1 MLDEVL
7 SYYFSRYGLA
17 ETLVTQFG
25 ARTTQDA
32 EAALQDRSKGDLE
45 EALETRVHQL
55 MGEIRVHFPDPE
67 YPPNSDAKGHLV
79 QELDG
84 TPGEQVGPNGY
95 FVRPHVLLGDG
106 QLNGRYGFVNSP
118 LPDKEIIQ
126 RYYPPAT
133 KLSVG
138 KASASNVKKTRLFAL
153 ACTVTTLTP
162 LKAARRT
169 GSSDR
174 GAVIPD
180 LPLSELLPYL
190 DLYLDLQPSLPGPAQ
205 ATTNDDGK
213 PFLLQ
218 NEGTFPDPPPGWSF
232 GTLGVIAG
240 IGSWARENGFFDDAE
255 PVLEA
260 LARRRVY
267 IIDTSGTS
275 RSETAGSHVATL
287 ARKGI
292 LRPALDN
299 AWKIQTNANDE
310 DVQRVLRRWLLRFN
324 AAYFRDFLSLRATY
338 PRSFS
343 PLFDAYFMPNYD
355 ASLIGSARAA
365 AQHINTQA
373 YHAAEGSTK
382 DAKRQNK
389 QTILSG
395 LESTLY
401 DCDDGAELIA
411 RISVQVGRLTG
422 ADFPAEA
429 QEFFDQTTAGELTL
443 EEARNLLVAYMRLR
457 GPTSDDQSGGD
468 ESGSGEGAATEQ
480 PVPASPDGIESED
493 TESAST
499 PSSPG
504 SGSPTDLD
512 DAISDLP

>member
-1 MLDEVL
+1 MVDGVR

-25 ARTTQDA
+25 ARTAEEA
-32 EAALQDRSKGDLE
+32 EAAMQEHDLE
-45 EALETRVHQL
+45 EALEARIRQL

-67 YPPNSDAKGHLV
+67 YPPNSEVKGHQV

-84 TPGEQVGPNGY
+84 APGEQVGANGY

-106 QLNGRYGFVNSP
+106 QLNGRYGFINSP
-118 LPDKEIIQ
+118 LPGKEIIQ

-169 GSSDR
+169 GDSDR

-180 LPLSELLPYL
+180 LPLPELLSYL
-190 DLYLDLQPSLPGPAQ
+190 DLYLDLQPSLAGPTQ

-218 NEGTFPDPPPGWSF
+218 NEGTFPDPPPGWTF
-232 GTLGVIAG
+232 GTLGVVAG
-240 IGSWARENGFFDDAE
+240 IGSWARKNGFFGDAK

-260 LARRRVY
+260 LANRRVY
-267 IIDTSGTS
+267 VIDTSGTN

-287 ARKGI
+287 AREGI
-292 LRPALDN
+292 LRPALEN
-299 AWKIQTNANDE
+299 AWKIQTNANKE
-310 DVQRVLRRWLLRFN
+310 DVQRILRRWLLRFN
-324 AAYFRDFLSLRATY
+324 PAYFRDFLSLRATY

-343 PLFDAYFMPNYD
+343 PLFDAYFMPDYD
-355 ASLIGSARAA
+355 PSLVSSARAA

-373 YHAAEGSTK
+373 YHAADGTG
-382 DAKRQNK
+382 DTRRQNK
-389 QTILSG
+389 QTILSS

-401 DCDDGAELIA
+401 DCDNGPELIA

-422 ADFPAEA
+422 ADFPPDA
-429 QEFFDQTTAGELTL
+429 QEFFDRTTAGELTL

-457 GPTSDDQSGGD
+457 GTTSNDQTT
-468 ESGSGEGAATEQ
+468 ESEPQTSGEGASPEQ
-480 PVPASPDGIESED
+480 GESEPVAEAADAESSDASPG
-493 TESAST
+493 
-499 PSSPG
+499 SS

>member
-1 MLDEVL
+1 MVDGVR

-25 ARTTQDA
+25 ARTAEDA
-32 EAALQDRSKGDLE
+32 EAAMQEHDLE
-45 EALETRVHQL
+45 EALEARIRQL

-67 YPPNSDAKGHLV
+67 YSPNSVVKGHQV

-84 TPGEQVGPNGY
+84 APGEQVGANGY

-106 QLNGRYGFVNSP
+106 QLNGRYGFINSP
-118 LPDKEIIQ
+118 LPGKEIIQ

-169 GSSDR
+169 GDSDR

-180 LPLSELLPYL
+180 LPLPELLSYL
-190 DLYLDLQPSLPGPAQ
+190 DLYLDLQPSLAGPTQ

-218 NEGTFPDPPPGWSF
+218 NEGTFPDPPPGWTF
-232 GTLGVIAG
+232 GTLGVVAG
-240 IGSWARENGFFDDAE
+240 IGSWARKNGFFDDAK

-260 LARRRVY
+260 LANRRVY
-267 IIDTSGTS
+267 VIDTSGTN

-287 ARKGI
+287 AREGI
-292 LRPALDN
+292 LRPALEN
-299 AWKIQTNANDE
+299 AWKIQTNANEE

-324 AAYFRDFLSLRATY
+324 PAYFRDFLSLRATY

-343 PLFDAYFMPNYD
+343 PLFDAYFMPDYNP
-355 ASLIGSARAA
+355 SLVSSARAA

-373 YHAAEGSTK
+373 YHAADGTG
-382 DAKRQNK
+382 DTKRQNK
-389 QTILSG
+389 QTILSS

-401 DCDDGAELIA
+401 DCDDGPELIA

-422 ADFPAEA
+422 ADFPPDA
-429 QEFFDQTTAGELTL
+429 QEFFDRTTAGELTL

-457 GPTSDDQSGGD
+457 GTASDDETT
-468 ESGSGEGAATEQ
+468 ESEPQTSGEGASPEQ
-480 PVPASPDGIESED
+480 GESEPVAEAAD
-493 TESAST
+493 AESSDASLGA
-499 PSSPG
+499 SS
-504 SGSPTDLD
+504 SSPTDLD

>member
-1 MLDEVL
+1 MVDGVR

-25 ARTTQDA
+25 ARTAEEA
-32 EAALQDRSKGDLE
+32 EAAMQEHDLE
-45 EALETRVHQL
+45 EALEARIRQL

-67 YPPNSDAKGHLV
+67 YPPNSEVKGHQV

-84 TPGEQVGPNGY
+84 APGEQVGANGY

-106 QLNGRYGFVNSP
+106 QLNGRYGFINSP
-118 LPDKEIIQ
+118 LPGKEIIQ

-169 GSSDR
+169 GDSDR

-180 LPLSELLPYL
+180 LPLPELLSYL
-190 DLYLDLQPSLPGPAQ
+190 DLYLDLQPSLAGPTQ

-218 NEGTFPDPPPGWSF
+218 NEGTFPDPPPGWTF
-232 GTLGVIAG
+232 GTLGVVAG
-240 IGSWARENGFFDDAE
+240 IGSWARKNGFFDDAK

-260 LARRRVY
+260 LANRRVY
-267 IIDTSGTS
+267 VIDTSGTN

-287 ARKGI
+287 AREGI
-292 LRPALDN
+292 LRPALEN
-299 AWKIQTNANDE
+299 AWKIQTNANE
-310 DVQRVLRRWLLRFN
+310 ENVQRVLRRWLLRFN
-324 AAYFRDFLSLRATY
+324 PAYFRDFLSLRATY

-343 PLFDAYFMPNYD
+343 PLFDAYFMPDYNP
-355 ASLIGSARAA
+355 SLVSSARAA

-373 YHAAEGSTK
+373 YHAADGTG
-382 DAKRQNK
+382 DTKRQNK
-389 QTILSG
+389 QTILSS

-401 DCDDGAELIA
+401 DCDDGPELIA

-422 ADFPAEA
+422 ADFPPDA
-429 QEFFDQTTAGELTL
+429 QEFFDRTTAGELTL

-457 GPTSDDQSGGD
+457 GTASDDEATESEPQTSSGG
-468 ESGSGEGAATEQ
+468 
-480 PVPASPDGIESED
+480 ASPEQGESEPVAEAAD
-493 TESAST
+493 AESSDA
-499 PSSPG
+499 SPG
-504 SGSPTDLD
+504 ASSGSPTDLD

>member
-1 MLDEVL
+1 MDGVR

-17 ETLVTQFG
+17 ETLLTQFG
-25 ARTTQDA
+25 AQTAEEA
-32 EAALQDRSKGDLE
+32 EAAIQGHDLE
-45 EALETRVHQL
+45 EALEARIRQL
-55 MGEIRVHFPDPE
+55 MGEIRIHFPNPE
-67 YPPNSDAKGHLV
+67 YPPNSEVEGHLV

-84 TPGEQVGPNGY
+84 TPGEQVGANGY

-106 QLNGRYGFVNSP
+106 QLNGQRYGFINNP
-118 LPDKEIIQ
+118 LPGKEIIQ

-133 KLSVG
+133 RLSIG
-138 KASASNVKKTRLFAL
+138 KASASNVKKTRLFTL

-169 GSSDR
+169 GESDR

-180 LPLSELLPYL
+180 LPLPELLSYL
-190 DLYLDLQPSLPGPAQ
+190 DLYLDLQPSLPGPTQ
-205 ATTNDDGK
+205 ANTNDDGK

-218 NEGTFPDPPPGWSF
+218 NEGTFPDPPPGWTF
-232 GTLGVIAG
+232 GTLGVVAG
-240 IGSWARENGFFDDAE
+240 IGSWARKNGFFDDAK

-260 LARRRVY
+260 LANRRVY
-267 IIDTSGTS
+267 VIDTSGTN

-292 LRPALDN
+292 LRPALEN
-299 AWKIQTNANDE
+299 AWKIQTNANEE

-324 AAYFRDFLSLRATY
+324 PAYFRDFISLRATY

-343 PLFDAYFMPNYD
+343 PLFDAYFMPDYD
-355 ASLIGSARAA
+355 SSLVHSARAA

-373 YHAAEGSTK
+373 YHAADGTG
-382 DAKRQNK
+382 DTKRQNK
-389 QTILSG
+389 QTILSS

-401 DCDDGAELIA
+401 DCDDGPELIA

-422 ADFPAEA
+422 SDFPPGAR
-429 QEFFDQTTAGELTL
+429 EFFDQTTAGELTL
-443 EEARNLLVAYMRLR
+443 REARNLLVAYMRLR
-457 GPTSDDQSGGD
+457 GTTSDDQATATEGKPQA
-468 ESGSGEGAATEQ
+468 SGEEPAPEQGAPDTTAEAGETD
-480 PVPASPDGIESED
+480 PSDVPPQEDAS
-493 TESAST
+493 
-499 PSSPG
+499 
-504 SGSPTDLD
+504 SPTDLD

>member
-1 MLDEVL
+1 MVDGVR

-25 ARTTQDA
+25 ARTAEEA
-32 EAALQDRSKGDLE
+32 EAAMQEHDLE
-45 EALETRVHQL
+45 EALEARIRKL
-55 MGEIRVHFPDPE
+55 MGEIRVHFSDPE
-67 YPPNSDAKGHLV
+67 YPPNSEVKGHQV

-84 TPGEQVGPNGY
+84 APGEQVGANGY

-106 QLNGRYGFVNSP
+106 QLNGRYGFINSP
-118 LPDKEIIQ
+118 LPGKEIIQ

-169 GSSDR
+169 GDSDR

-180 LPLSELLPYL
+180 LPLPELLSYL
-190 DLYLDLQPSLPGPAQ
+190 DLYLDLQPSLAGPTQ

-218 NEGTFPDPPPGWSF
+218 NEGTFPDPPPGWTF
-232 GTLGVIAG
+232 GTLGVVAG
-240 IGSWARENGFFDDAE
+240 IGSWARKNGFFGDAK

-260 LARRRVY
+260 LANRRVY
-267 IIDTSGTS
+267 VIDTSGTN

-287 ARKGI
+287 AREGI
-292 LRPALDN
+292 LRPALEN
-299 AWKIQTNANDE
+299 AWKIQTNANKE
-310 DVQRVLRRWLLRFN
+310 DVQRILRRWLLRFN
-324 AAYFRDFLSLRATY
+324 PAYFRDFLSLRATY

-343 PLFDAYFMPNYD
+343 PLFDAYFMPDYD
-355 ASLIGSARAA
+355 PSLVSSARAA

-373 YHAAEGSTK
+373 YHAADGTG
-382 DAKRQNK
+382 DTKRQNK
-389 QTILSG
+389 QTILSS

-401 DCDDGAELIA
+401 DCDNGPELIA

-422 ADFPAEA
+422 ADFPPDA
-429 QEFFDQTTAGELTL
+429 QEFFDRTTAGELTL

-457 GPTSDDQSGGD
+457 GTTSNDQTA
-468 ESGSGEGAATEQ
+468 ESEPQTSGEGASPEQ
-480 PVPASPDGIESED
+480 GESEPVAEAADAESSDASPG
-493 TESAST
+493 
-499 PSSPG
+499 SS

>member
-1 MLDEVL
+1 MMDGVR

-25 ARTTQDA
+25 ARTVEDA
-32 EAALQDRSKGDLE
+32 EAAIQNHVLE
-45 EALETRVHQL
+45 EALEARARQL
-55 MGEIRVHFPDPE
+55 MGEVRVRFPNPE
-67 YPPNSDAKGHLV
+67 YPPNSKVEGTLVQDLNGAKGK
-79 QELDG
+79 
-84 TPGEQVGPNGY
+84 QVGANGY

-106 QLNGRYGFVNSP
+106 QLNGKNGFINKP
-118 LPDKEIIQ
+118 LSGRKGDKIRQ
-126 RYYPPAT
+126 KQYPPST

-138 KASASNVKKTRLFAL
+138 KATADNVKKTRLFAL
-153 ACTVTTLTP
+153 ACMVTTLTP

-169 GSSDR
+169 GDSDR

-180 LPLSELLPYL
+180 LPLPELLSYL
-190 DLYLDLQPSLPGPAQ
+190 DLYLDLQPSLPGPTQ

-218 NEGTFPDPPPGWSF
+218 NEGTFPDPPPGWTF
-232 GTLGVIAG
+232 GTLGVVAG
-240 IGSWARENGFFDDAE
+240 IGSWARKNDFFEDAK

-260 LARRRVY
+260 LANRRVY
-267 IIDTSGTS
+267 VIDTSGTN

-287 ARKGI
+287 AREGI
-292 LRPALDN
+292 LRSALEN
-299 AWKIQTNANDE
+299 AWKIQTNANKE

-324 AAYFRDFLSLRATY
+324 PAYFRDFLSLRATY

-343 PLFDAYFMPNYD
+343 PLFDAYFMPDYD
-355 ASLIGSARAA
+355 PSLVSSARAA

-373 YHAAEGSTK
+373 YHAADGTG
-382 DAKRQNK
+382 DTRRQNK
-389 QTILSG
+389 QTILSS

-401 DCDDGAELIA
+401 DCGNGPELIA

-422 ADFPAEA
+422 ADFPPDA
-429 QEFFDQTTAGELTL
+429 QEFFDRTTAGELTL

-457 GPTSDDQSGGD
+457 GTASDDETTESEPQTSSGGASPEQG
-468 ESGSGEGAATEQ
+468 ESEPVAEAADAESSDASSGE
-480 PVPASPDGIESED
+480 S
-493 TESAST
+493 
-499 PSSPG
+499 

>member
-1 MLDEVL
+1 MLDGIL

-17 ETLVTQFG
+17 ETLVTQF
-25 ARTTQDA
+25 DA
-32 EAALQDRSKGDLE
+32 HTVEKAESVLETHSEELEAALEGRI
-45 EALETRVHQL
+45 RQL

-67 YPPNSDAKGHLV
+67 YPPDSDVEGHLV

-84 TPGEQVGPNGY
+84 TPGEQVGENGY
-95 FVRPHVLLGDG
+95 YVCPHVLLGDG
-106 QLNGRYGFVNSP
+106 QLNGRYGFINSP

-169 GSSDR
+169 GDSDR

-180 LPLSELLPYL
+180 LPLPELLSYL
-190 DLYLDLQPSLPGPAQ
+190 DLFLDLQPSLPGPTQ

-213 PFLLQ
+213 PYLLQ
-218 NEGTFPDPPPGWSF
+218 NRGTFPDPPPGWTF
-232 GTLGVIAG
+232 GTLGVVAG
-240 IGSWARENGFFDDAE
+240 IGSWARENGFFDDAK

-260 LARRRVY
+260 LAQRRVY
-267 IIDTSGTS
+267 IIDTSGTN

-287 ARKGI
+287 AREGI

-299 AWKIQTNANDE
+299 AWKIQTNANEE

-324 AAYFRDFLSLRATY
+324 PAYFKDFLSLRATY
-338 PRSFS
+338 PPSFS

-355 ASLIGSARAA
+355 SSLVNSARAA
-365 AQHINTQA
+365 AQHINSQA
-373 YHAAEGSTK
+373 YHAAEGTG
-382 DAKRQNK
+382 DTKRQNK

-401 DCDDGAELIA
+401 DCDDGPELIA
-411 RISVQVGRLTG
+411 RVSVQVGRLTG
-422 ADFPAEA
+422 ADFPPEA
-429 QEFFDQTTAGELTL
+429 QEFFDRTTAGELTL

-457 GPTSDDQSGGD
+457 GPASESQSTEDELESEGGKEALAEPAPTGPAEATSADPPSGGD
-468 ESGSGEGAATEQ
+468 PPSDDAA
-480 PVPASPDGIESED
+480 
-493 TESAST
+493 
-499 PSSPG
+499 
-504 SGSPTDLD
+504 SPTDPD
-512 DAISDLP
+512 DAISKLP